1 MRLKRDKLFKWH
13 DPRMSR
19 EARLRGRSNMIAFL
33 KTAGRTTVIGFV
45 VAVGLCASAFAQSP
59 IKLKVAY
66 WGPNTTHYFA
76 GVDLVL
82 GELERR
88 TNGRLSF
95 ERYYSGS
102 LVGAREIPDALENG
116 IADIGTVLSAY
127 YPAKFPLANVGSL
140 AGLNYHLWPVIMAYY
155 QTYRDVPAFKDQ
167 LEKRGIRMMMPMGY
181 GPYYVWSQKPIETID
196 DLKGLKFRG
205 VGDQAKLL
213 AALGVTPVFITP
225 PEIYDAL
232 SKGTID
238 GLLGDWDIAHGYKL
252 YDVAKFHSLL
262 PVGTSAAFLAMSTRT
277 WNKLPADIQKILD
290 DFVPE
295 ATRIFARDYEITG
308 FGEAKAAASAAGVK
322 VVPVK
327 AGVGEKVLEV
337 AKRVSWE
344 PWVKDM
350 ESKGLPGRKVL
361 DTYIAN
367 IKKFVPQDTLKYD

>member
-1 MRLKRDKLFKWH
+1 MISLF
-13 DPRMSR
+13 
-19 EARLRGRSNMIAFL
+19 
-33 KTAGRTTVIGFV
+33 KTAGRTAVICLSV
-45 VAVGLCASAFAQSP
+45 TIAICASAFAQTP

-66 WGPNTTHYFA
+66 WGPKATHYFA

-82 GELERR
+82 EELERR

-140 AGLNYHLWPVIMAYY
+140 AGLNYHLWPVMMAYY
-155 QTYRDVPAFKDQ
+155 QTYRDVPEFKGQ
-167 LEKRGIRMMMPMGY
+167 LERRGIRMMMPMGY
-181 GPYYVWSQKPIETID
+181 GPYYVWSKKPIETIE
-196 DLKGLKFRG
+196 DLKGLKFRS

-213 AALGVTPVFITP
+213 AELGVTPVGMTP
-225 PEIYDAL
+225 PEIYDAV

-252 YDVAKFHSLL
+252 YDIAKFHSLL
-262 PVGTSAAFLAMSTRT
+262 PVGSSAAFLAISTRT
-277 WNKLPADIQKILD
+277 WNKLPADIQKILE

-295 ATRIFARDYEITG
+295 ATRIFATDYEITG
-308 FGEAKAAASAAGVK
+308 FGEAKIAASAAGVK

-327 AGVGEKVLEV
+327 PGVAEKVLEV
-337 AKRVSWE
+337 ASRVSWE

-350 ESKGLPGRKVL
+350 ESKGFPGRKVL